1 MAEIDRPR
9 PEAAE
14 LARTLCDEAARLHD
28 QAEYDAARGRYERA
42 LALLER
48 TPGACELQIARC
60 LQGLGQVLMKQ
71 GDDAGARPLLERALA
86 LQEQVLGAG
95 HPGTAGTLHDLG
107 ELHSNLGD
115 RQAGVALL
123 RQAVALRERALGA
136 GHPDAL
142 ESTAVLALLLA
153 QGGNRATA
161 EEMLMAAL
169 VRCESSLGENH
180 RTTARVLNALGRLWS
195 GDETTWAK
203 ARSTYER
210 ALASYET
217 VLGPG
222 HPLVALT
229 LSNLAAVLADV
240 KEYEMARP
248 LLERSLAIHKKVYG
262 PANWRTS
269 YVLTNLA
276 DVLSR
281 QGERAAARPLL
292 ERALVIRERA
302 WGAEHPETVRA
313 LRKLVGV
320 LSLLHQAG
328 DESAMRA
335 AMAFYPC
342 LTALEAAQGKRDRAD
357 KGLPGSHLD
366 PARAAERLHD
376 LAGRLEAELARP
388 PLTAAGE
395 ASLEM
400 ARDLA
405 RQADDL
411 YREGEYA
418 TAAARLEEALRLQEE
433 VLDGYHLDHV
443 PLLKKLAQARQ
454 RQGQYSAVL
463 PLYRR
468 VADIHLRV
476 LGAEHPTTAGALTEL
491 MSHISYE
498 YGLAAALPL
507 QEQILES
514 MVQSLG
520 PDDPLVAMTRQ
531 TVDRMRA
538 GLGEGAIEAEAT
550 GLSRSERREAA
561 LAALST
567 QEGPLAGLEAVD
579 WHRLRHAY
587 GPADDVPNLL
597 RLLQSDDA
605 EVRDAAWEEL
615 YSNVW
620 HQGDVYQATPY
631 VVPFLL
637 RLLEAEAVPGKADL
651 LAFLQAIASG
661 IPYLTERH
669 TWMEGVLA
677 EEGRD
682 FQTEIELASLYARQV
697 HEAVAERIEAYL
709 AFLHDPS
716 PDVRE
721 AAFLLLCTFPEQG
734 ERIVPALLAC
744 LDVEPEPEL
753 KARLAQHLDECLP
766 DV

>member
-1 MAEIDRPR
+1 M
-9 PEAAE
+9 
-14 LARTLCDEAARLHD
+14 
-28 QAEYDAARGRYERA
+28 
-42 LALLER
+42 
-48 TPGACELQIARC
+48 
-60 LQGLGQVLMKQ
+60 
-71 GDDAGARPLLERALA
+71 
-86 LQEQVLGAG
+86 
-95 HPGTAGTLHDLG
+95 
-107 ELHSNLGD
+107 
-115 RQAGVALL
+115 
-123 RQAVALRERALGA
+123 
-136 GHPDAL
+136 
-142 ESTAVLALLLA
+142 
-153 QGGNRATA
+153 A
-161 EEMLMAAL
+161 EEMLTSAL
-169 VRCESSLGENH
+169 ARCESSLGDNH
-180 RTTARVLNALGRLWS
+180 RATARVLNALGRLWS
-195 GDETTWAK
+195 GEETTWAK
-203 ARSTYER
+203 ARSMYER

-217 VLGPG
+217 VLGAG
-222 HPLVALT
+222 HPLVALA
-229 LSNLAAVLADV
+229 LSNLAAVLADM
-240 KEYEMARP
+240 KEYGAAQP

-335 AMAFYPC
+335 AMALYPC
-342 LTALEAAQGKRDRAD
+342 LTALEAAGGKRDRAD

-388 PLTAAGE
+388 PLTAADE

-405 RQADDL
+405 RQADER
-411 YREGEYA
+411 YREGEY
-418 TAAARLEEALRLQEE
+418 AAARLEEALRLQEG
-433 VLDGYHLDHV
+433 VLGECHLDHV

-463 PLYRR
+463 PLYQR

-476 LGAEHPTTAGALTEL
+476 LGPAHPATTGALTEL

-507 QEQILES
+507 QERIVES

-538 GLGEGAIEAEAT
+538 GLGEGAIEAAVT
-550 GLSRSERREAA
+550 GPSRSERSEAA
-561 LAALST
+561 LASLLT

-579 WHRLRHAY
+579 WHRLHHAY

-637 RLLEAEAVPGKADL
+637 RLLEAEAVPGKSDL

-661 IPYLTERH
+661 APYLTERH

-682 FQTEIELASLYARQV
+682 FQTEIELAWLYARQA
-697 HEAVAERIEAYL
+697 HDAVAAGIEAYL
-709 AFLHDPS
+709 AFLHDPA
-716 PDVRE
+716 PEVRE

-734 ERIVPALLAC
+734 ARIGPALLAC
-744 LDVEPEPEL
+744 LGAEPEPEL